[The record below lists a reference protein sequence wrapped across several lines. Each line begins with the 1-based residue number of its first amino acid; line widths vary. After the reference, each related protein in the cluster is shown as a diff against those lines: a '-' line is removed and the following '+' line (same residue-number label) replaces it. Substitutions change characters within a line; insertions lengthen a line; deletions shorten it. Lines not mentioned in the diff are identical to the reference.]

1 MKKFIILLFLGG
13 IIVLF
18 SYLTGYYFGLES
30 RAVWL
35 IDNALHFLG
44 GIYAFFFIRFIFN
57 FTYKHHKTETA
68 FLMEIMIFVGGA
80 LILGLLW
87 EWYEF
92 IFVFKYGAFTLE
104 PKGISVYFDTM
115 IDLMF
120 DLIGA
125 LSVSFY
131 YLVRRKWKK

>member
-18 SYLTGYYFGLES
+18 SYLTGYYFSFDSL
-30 RAVWL
+30 AVWW
-35 IDNALHFLG
+35 ISNALHFLG

-57 FTYKHHKTETA
+57 FTYKHHKTKTA
-68 FLMEIMIFVGGA
+68 FLMEIIIFVGGA
-80 LILGLLW
+80 LIIGLLW

-92 IFVFKYGAFTLE
+92 IFVFKYGALILE

-120 DLIGA
+120 DLLGA
-125 LSVSFY
+125 LSASI
-131 YLVRRKWKK
+131 YLIVKNGKNK